1 MPVRRNSYYHDP
13 AIGEAFNNLASMFKV
28 PSGSD
33 MAGYANAK
41 ATREK
46 AARLSEMFD
55 YAKNPNFNQ
64 VQADRF
70 GIMGG
75 AWAPNQSFYSVN
87 STNATSQANNAADNR
102 RAIDVAHINERAS
115 TDRAMLTPLGVG
127 QTRFVPP
134 SIAELYAVPQHQVGA
149 VEMKPGEVTTT
160 PDGRIFRGDPKPLS
174 LDETK
179 ARELQGLRASGGIDD
194 NMMRATIFGTTP
206 LESVRGEDGV
216 VRNVFRPDAVGQ
228 VPVLSPDKAQLAN
241 YKAPGGASGS
251 ARFDPAQGWVD
262 SQTGK
267 KLPEGTHTYSA
278 SLQGD
283 KNATGL
289 GPTTANNTAGN
300 ARAAEVTRTLDT
312 LDLYEGLIRNNPGVV
327 GLPGVIRGT
336 AQNAVAMTADLARAF
351 GKTVPQL
358 EAATAEMRNGLK
370 NVAPEFFDP
379 AIPEAQFY
387 QGTLAYALART
398 ENPSGEVSRQAFERA
413 HERVKGGFL
422 SNPDQILAT
431 VGAFRKN
438 LQSELSGIGA
448 LRDPSKARTDV
459 SYRGGVSPP
468 PAAVEHLRGNPAL
481 REAFDQKYG
490 AGAAARALGAQ

>member
-1 MPVRRNSYYHDP
+1 MPVRRNSYYNDP
-13 AIGEAFNNLASMFKV
+13 AIGEAFGNLASMFKV
-28 PSGSD
+28 PSGTD

-64 VQADRF
+64 AQADRL

-75 AWAPNQSFYSVN
+75 VYAPTSSFYAVN
-87 STNATSQANNAADNR
+87 SNNETSRSNNAADNR

-115 TDRAMLTPLGVG
+115 TDRAMLGPVSAG

-134 SIAELYAVPQHQVGA
+134 SIADLYGVPQQQVGA
-149 VEMKPGEVTTT
+149 IEMKPGEVTTA
-160 PDGRIFRGDPKPLS
+160 PDGRVFRGDPRPLS

-179 ARELQGLRASGGIDD
+179 ARELQGMRQSGAVGDAE
-194 NMMRATIFGTTP
+194 MRGAIFGSTP
-206 LESVRGEDGV
+206 LETVQTPEGP
-216 VRNVFRPDAVGQ
+216 RNVFRPDAVGQ
-228 VPVLSPDKAQLAN
+228 APVLAADKAQLAN
-241 YKAPGGASGS
+241 YKTPTGATGT
-251 ARFDPAQGWVD
+251 ARFDGANGWLD
-262 SQTGK
+262 SQTGQ
-267 KLPEGTHTYSA
+267 KLPEGTQTYSA

-283 KNATGL
+283 QNQTGL

-327 GLPGVIRGT
+327 GLPGLIRGT
-336 AQNAVAMTADLARAF
+336 AQNAVAMTADLARSF
-351 GKTVPQL
+351 GKSVPQL
-358 EAATAEMRNGLK
+358 EAATADIRNGLK
-370 NVAPEFFDP
+370 NVAPEYFDP

-413 HERVKGGFL
+413 REIVRGGPL
-422 SNPDQILAT
+422 SNPEQILAT
-431 VGAFRKN
+431 IGAFRK
-438 LQSELSGIGA
+438 QAQAELGAIGA
-448 LRDPSKARTDV
+448 LRDPSKARTDIG
-459 SYRGGVSPP
+459 YRGSAAPA
-468 PAAVEHLRGNPAL
+468 AAVEHLRSNPGL
-481 REAFDQKYG
+481 RDAFDQKYG